1 MIFFLFPLSSPA
13 ICRQCPPERHTRTL
27 PYYFRCCLHWII
39 GSSNPPLVHSAF
51 LSLAYALFL
60 YFGSWSFLVRRSPFL
75 PNTPPQPVAS
85 PLIRPCFCRWFLS
98 CCLLPVCVDVHHF
111 ALWHAVM
118 WRVTKASV
126 AAQINIPPQV
136 CTCSKRKYAGA
147 FRAAA
152 CYLSYIAVVTF

>member
-1 MIFFLFPLSSPA
+1 MIFFSLSSLVA
-13 ICRQCPPERHTRTL
+13 CNVQAVSAGTTYENTALLLSVLSALDYRVLEPPVGPFRT
-27 PYYFRCCLHWII
+27 P
-39 GSSNPPLVHSAF
+39 S
-51 LSLAYALFL
+51 LFL

-98 CCLLPVCVDVHHF
+98 CCLLPVCVDVHRF